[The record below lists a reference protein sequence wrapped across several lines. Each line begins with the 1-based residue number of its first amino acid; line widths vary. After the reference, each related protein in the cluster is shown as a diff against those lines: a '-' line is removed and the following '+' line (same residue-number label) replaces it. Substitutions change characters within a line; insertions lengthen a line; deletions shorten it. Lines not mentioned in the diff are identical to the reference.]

1 MRFRILLLAFTCLGL
16 ASAYL
21 SWMLYECTPGR
32 AALPPEHYPGTG
44 ALPRL
49 ILFLHP
55 RCPCSRAT
63 VDELTQIG
71 PLPQLEIVL
80 SQASS
85 AGALKAQFP
94 QAELVSDPEG
104 IERELYHAW
113 TSGQLVGYSAD
124 GRLGFCGGITA
135 SRGQRGAS
143 LGRAHLL
150 AWLHGQPQQQASVF
164 GCPLVNPDE
173 MCSYRQGT
181 GLRNQ

>member
-1 MRFRILLLAFTCLGL
+1 MRFRILLLAFTGLGL

-21 SWMLYECTPGR
+21 SWMLYECRPGR
-32 AALPPEHYPGTG
+32 AARPPARYPGDG

-55 RCPCSRAT
+55 RCPCSQAT
-63 VDELTQIG
+63 VEELTQLG
-71 PLPQLEIVL
+71 PLPHLEIVL
-80 SQASS
+80 SQVSS
-85 AGALKAQFP
+85 AAALRAAFP

-104 IERELYHAW
+104 KQRELYQAW
-113 TSGQLVGYSAD
+113 TSGQLVGYDGA

-143 LGRAHLL
+143 LGRANLL

-164 GCPLVNPDE
+164 GCPLANPDE